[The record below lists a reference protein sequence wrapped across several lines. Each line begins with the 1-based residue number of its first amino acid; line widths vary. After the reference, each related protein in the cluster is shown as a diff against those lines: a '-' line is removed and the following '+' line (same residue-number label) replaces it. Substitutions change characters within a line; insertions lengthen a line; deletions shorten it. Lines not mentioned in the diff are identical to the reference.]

1 MSKYLFDFI
10 CPACGQGDHG
20 VFYHKCGGKRYIDED
35 LYLYCDKCS
44 DKTYLFDSTF
54 KCEYHDDYRKANKMI
69 MMKGLS
75 VFPQFTRF
83 NSIDEKIIKK
93 MMENVWYN

>member
-44 DKTYLFDSTF
+44 DKTYLFDAKF
-54 KCEYHDDYRKANKMI
+54 QCKYHDDGRKTDKFRWMNSLA
-69 MMKGLS
+69 LS
-75 VFPQFTRF
+75 R
-83 NSIDEKIIKK
+83 SIPTTIIKK
-93 MMENVWYN
+93 MMENVWNN